1 MNEIKGLLIDLDGVM
16 YNENTPIPGS
26 IDAIRVLSEN
36 RIPFR
41 FITNTTMKSR
51 DTLRL
56 KLSKMGI
63 DVNKKDIFTAV
74 YAASMYIRALNYP
87 ECHLMLL
94 DDAKKEFDDIPA
106 GGGHV
111 EFVVAGDLG
120 EEFTY
125 EKLNEAF
132 LYLHNGARL
141 IALQK
146 NRFWLSDDGYKLD
159 AGAFVALLEYA
170 AGIDSVLIGKP
181 AKPFFEMALKDIAL
195 PAENV
200 LMVGDD
206 IESDIAGAAVP
217 GITTCLV
224 KTGKFREQD
233 LNNSPVKPD
242 MISDSLYDCVKSLRR
257 RA

>member
-1 MNEIKGLLIDLDGVM
+1 MSKIKGLLIDLDGVI

-26 IDAIRVLSEN
+26 EEAIRVLSKSD
-36 RIPFR
+36 IPFR

-56 KLSKMGI
+56 KLSEMGI
-63 DVNKKDIFTAV
+63 AVDKEKIFSAV
-74 YAASMYIRALNYP
+74 YAATVYLRALNYP
-87 ECHLMLL
+87 KCHLMLP
-94 DDAKKEFDDIPA
+94 DDAKKEFNDIPVDS
-106 GGGHV
+106 GHV
-111 EFVVAGDLG
+111 KYVVAGDLG
-120 EEFTY
+120 KEFTY
-125 EKLNEAF
+125 DKLNKAF

-200 LMVGDD
+200 LMIGDD
-206 IESDIAGAAVP
+206 IESDIAGAAAL

-224 KTGKFREQD
+224 KTGKFRERD
-233 LNNSPVKPD
+233 LDNSPVKPD
-242 MISDSLYDCVKSLRR
+242 MIFDTLYDFVKSLSLRK
-257 RA
+257 